1 MNDPILHRLRT
12 ESTRPDADV
21 PLDAVLATIHARTA
35 GERPGALSRRR
46 RTVRTAA
53 VGVVGAG
60 VVAGVLVLPGLV
72 PGSGPDAVPE
82 PVAAPSPTTEV
93 RDGVVGEDL
102 DADGTVV
109 TAVAYVERART
120 AVQDV
125 DLSTLVLEVGS
136 TFGVQHPG
144 ESALDSSADRTF
156 TAGDGS
162 ATRWLSEQDFVA
174 SVGTSTVGVE
184 EVKHADPAG
193 PEGQMTYWWVSPAA
207 GVYTQFT
214 LPVENWDDIQEGTI
228 REQLTAQM
236 TDLAAQMD
244 AIQAL
249 ADQPD
254 VVTSGPEARTVG
266 GRPATCFELSGPGSA
281 APESETSMWVGG
293 EPGTVDWTRAACF
306 DDATHLPLSDERTEH
321 YYIDGATE
329 TSLAVTTSEYTW
341 HPRDEAS
348 LALLEPS
355 VTGLREVSQ
364 DEFTRLTS

>member
-1 MNDPILHRLRT
+1 MNDPIHRLRT
-12 ESTRPDADV
+12 ESARPDADV
-21 PLDAVLATIHARTA
+21 PFDAVLAAVHARTA

-46 RTVRTAA
+46 RTVRVAA
-53 VGVVGAG
+53 VGAVGAG
-60 VVAGVLVLPGLV
+60 AVLAGALALPGLT
-72 PGSGPDAVPE
+72 PGSGPDAE
-82 PVAAPSPTTEV
+82 PVAAPSPTAEV
-93 RDGVVGEDL
+93 RDGVVGEDPGT
-102 DADGTVV
+102 DGTVV
-109 TAVAYVERART
+109 AAVAYVERART

-144 ESALDSSADRTF
+144 ESELDTSADRTF

-162 ATRWLSEQDFVA
+162 ATRWVSEQDSAA
-174 SVGTSTVGVE
+174 SVAAPMVGVE

-207 GVYTQFT
+207 GVYTRFT

-249 ADQPD
+249 ADQPG

-266 GRPATCFELSGPGSA
+266 GRAATCFELSGPGSA
-281 APESETSMWVGG
+281 APAGEASMWVDGA
-293 EPGTVDWTRAACF
+293 PGTVDWTRAACF
-306 DDATHLPLSDERTEH
+306 DDETHLPLSDERTEH
-321 YYIDGATE
+321 YLLDGATE
-329 TSLAVTTSEYTW
+329 PSLSVTTSDYTW
-341 HPRDEAS
+341 HPRDDAS

-355 VTGLREVSQ
+355 VAGLREVSQ
-364 DEFTRLTS
+364 DEFARLTS